1 MTYDRPQDYGSQTGY
16 RSGDMG
22 ERGAGR
28 VHQMREKVKEKTS
41 QVSRQVQQGASRAK
55 DWFSQTV
62 DEYPLALGGAFV
74 LLGLAS
80 GFALPATKP
89 ERRIMGKTGRR
100 IMSQAQEVG
109 SQVINRGEEAAERT
123 VETVKGAMKREGR
136 SGR

>member
-1 MTYDRPQDYGSQTGY
+1 MSAPRRHLSMLRSYTPADALTIGNAACGTIAIFLCLDYVATGS
-16 RSGDMG
+16 
-22 ERGAGR
+22 GR
-28 VHQMREKVKEKTS
+28 FL
-41 QVSRQVQQGASRAK
+41 
-55 DWFSQTV
+55 WI
-62 DEYPLALGGAFV
+62 AFV

-109 SQVINRGEEAAERT
+109 SQLINRGEEAAERT

>member
-1 MTYDRPQDYGSQTGY
+1 MIRHCS
-16 RSGDMG
+16 
-22 ERGAGR
+22 
-28 VHQMREKVKEKTS
+28 S

-100 IMSQAQEVG
+100 FMSQAQEVG
-109 SQVINRGEEAAERT
+109 SQLINGGEEAAERT